1 MILIV
6 TNVPESTLLELKG
19 YDCVQHDNIIVCE
32 DRVRDKI
39 NSLQSIQFMCE
50 VICDDNLLGLSTF
63 PEIEEGSITIEFTNV
78 PKEVRS
84 EIHPHLAGLAKRK
97 IDYKN
102 PDIFLRVIRADKDYL
117 TRQLHKE
124 DLSKRDYRIFA
135 HKQGFRG
142 DFAFM
147 IVQKCDPHLEGLQIY
162 GVKDGALL
170 FEQIRRYKDFPL
182 QHVFEPEQNTIRSLD
197 RHLRLEGI
205 RDKIEVH
212 GGDWKNLAEK
222 LVPAQN
228 NLIFLTRSDES
239 KLNIIFNYF
248 SGMKKDSKLH
258 ILCRAQCH
266 LHAHPSFKVVMTEQL
281 SRGQHTYNFYTFVK
295 S

>member
-1 MILIV
+1 MILIIS
-6 TNVPESTLLELKG
+6 NVPEATLLELKG
-19 YDCVQHDNIIVCE
+19 YDCVQHDNVIVCE
-32 DRVRDKI
+32 DRVKEKLD
-39 NSLQSIQFMCE
+39 SLQSIQYMCE
-50 VICDDNLLGLSTF
+50 VLCQENLLELKDF
-63 PEIEEGSITIEFTNV
+63 PLLEEGSITIEFTNV

-84 EIHPHLAGLAKRK
+84 EMHPHLAGLAKRK
-97 IDYKN
+97 IDYKH
-102 PDIFLRVIRADKDYL
+102 PDIVLRVVRADKDYL
-117 TRQLHKE
+117 ARQLHQQ

-147 IVQKCDPHLEGLQIY
+147 IVQKCDPELNGLQIY

-170 FEQIRRYKDFPL
+170 FEQIRRYDEFPT
-182 QHVFEPEQNTIRSLD
+182 QHVFEPEQSTIRSLD

-205 RDKIEVH
+205 RDSVEVH
-212 GGDWKNLAEK
+212 GGDWKNVGEK
-222 LVPAQN
+222 LAPAPN
-228 NLIFLTRSDES
+228 NLLFLTRSDES

-248 SGMKKDSKLH
+248 SGMQPGSTLH
-258 ILCRAQCH
+258 ILCRSQCH
-266 LHAHPSFKVVMTEQL
+266 LHAHPAFKVVTTEQV